1 MRGFYYKGTYCIA
14 SNKPMLVGKLLDISI
29 MRPDIEKERIEYAE
43 QDNAAK
49 TAFQVMLQKYKSAES
64 DEVREEYIKQ
74 AQEIMN
80 NRPKPLRKFT
90 PKTLK
95 FRVVGNGDG
104 YVKLELVSKW
114 PKNWPLPEDTFK
126 SEEG

>member
-14 SNKPMLVGKLLDISI
+14 SQKPMLAGKMLDVSI

-64 DEVREEYIKQ
+64 DELREEYIKQ

-80 NRPKPLRKFT
+80 NKPKPLRKFM
-90 PKTLK
+90 PKILK

-114 PKNWPLPEDTFK
+114 PKHWPLPENTFK